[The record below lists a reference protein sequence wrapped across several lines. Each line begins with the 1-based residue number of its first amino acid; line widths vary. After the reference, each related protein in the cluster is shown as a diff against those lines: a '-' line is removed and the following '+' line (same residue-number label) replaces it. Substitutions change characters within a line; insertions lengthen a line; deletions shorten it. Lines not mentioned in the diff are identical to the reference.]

1 MAITVAKF
9 GGTSLANTK
18 QILKV
23 KEIIQADEHRR
34 YVVPSA
40 PGKRTPDDEKVTD
53 LLNLLQRS
61 AEYGHDYETVYSK
74 IRARFTEIRDGLGLH
89 IKIEEYLEEILEKI
103 PEYRSLY
110 ETQSDEREN
119 AKVETENRKTVSEH
133 TEERRSGR

>member
-23 KEIIQADEHRR
+23 KEIIQADERR
-34 YVVPSA
+34 KYVVPSA

-53 LLNLLQRS
+53 LLYLLQRS
-61 AEYGHDYETVYSK
+61 AEYGHDYEAIYKK
-74 IRARFTEIRDGLGLH
+74 IRTRFIDIRNGLGLS

-103 PEYRSLY
+103 LAGADADYAASRGEFLNGLLLADLLGHDLPV
-110 ETQSDEREN
+110 
-119 AKVETENRKTVSEH
+119 A
-133 TEERRSGR
+133 